1 MMSERSAGA
10 LAVSTPAKV
19 NVHLEVLGKRPDG
32 YHDLETLM
40 VAVTLEDELE
50 FERDNSGVLS
60 LTCDNPDLSCG
71 PDNLVLKAAERLRQH
86 SGRRDGARIRLAKRI
101 PMQAGLAGGSS
112 DAAAT
117 LKGLNRLW
125 QLGFT
130 DERLAAI
137 GAEVGS
143 DVPFFF
149 SPGAAWCTGR
159 GEKVEAM
166 SLGRELDFVLV
177 SPGVGLS
184 TASVFREVSVPKEP
198 VSGVAIRE
206 AMKQGDVEVIGRL
219 LHNRLQEPAEWL
231 CPEVRK
237 VRDALAAAKPAGVLM
252 TGSGT
257 TVFGLCRDRD
267 DAKRVA
273 RTMGAEATGSS
284 LPDGAANPSPAG
296 SVGGQWQ
303 VRIVR
308 SCRPRLPQ
316 NT

>member
-10 LAVSTPAKV
+10 LVVSTPAKV
-19 NVHLEVLGKRPDG
+19 NLFLEVLRKRPDG

-50 FERDNSGVLS
+50 FERDISGALS

-71 PDNLVLKAAERLRQH
+71 PENLVLKAAERLRQH
-86 SGRRDGARIRLAKRI
+86 TGCRDGATIRLAKRI

-125 QLGFT
+125 QLGLPN
-130 DERLAAI
+130 ERLAEI

-159 GEKVEAM
+159 GEKVEAV
-166 SLGRELDFVLV
+166 SLGRTLDFVLV
-177 SPGVGLS
+177 SPAVGLS
-184 TASVFREVSVPKEP
+184 TASVFREVSVPKQP
-198 VSGVAIRE
+198 VSGAAIRE
-206 AMKQGDVEVIGRL
+206 AVSDVEALGRL
-219 LHNRLQEPAEWL
+219 LHNRLQEPAEKL
-231 CPEVRK
+231 CPEVQK

-257 TVFGLCRDRD
+257 TVYALCRDRD
-267 DAKRVA
+267 DAVRVA
-273 RTMGAEATGSS
+273 RTMGAEATDSS
-284 LPDGAANPSPAG
+284 PPDGATGPSPAG
-296 SVGGQWQ
+296 LAGGKWKLH
-303 VRIVR
+303 VVR
-308 SCRPRLPQ
+308 SCQSKLPQ